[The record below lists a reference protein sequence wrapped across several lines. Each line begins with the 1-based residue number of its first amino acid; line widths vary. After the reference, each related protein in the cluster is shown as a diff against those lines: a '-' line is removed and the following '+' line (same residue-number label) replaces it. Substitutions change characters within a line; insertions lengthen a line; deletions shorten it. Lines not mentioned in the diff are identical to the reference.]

1 MTYPEFTAE
10 RERDL
15 DTFVSNNIIACLS
28 PLFYDI
34 GQHPEAAATVF
45 DLDAEDI
52 YDWFSAPDLGEAVDD
67 ILADLVFSE
76 LLDEAD
82 EVSYRD
88 DALDSTTAGADRN
101 AAIAT
106 LQDAYDRELAEVGED
121 DADRTDLDELE
132 DTDLETWATDHAA
145 PEQVSAYE
153 AALRDY
159 VVTHIT
165 DDDERRELC
174 KRHNVDL
181 HEYDREVY
189 EHWAVDPW
197 FGSHLQARGECV
209 FEFGNLTIWGRCTT
223 GQSISLD
230 YVVQCIYDALHNT
243 PR

>member
-1 MTYPEFTAE
+1 MTYPKFTAE

-45 DLDAEDI
+45 DLNAEDI
-52 YDWFSAPDLGEAVDD
+52 YDWFSAPDLEEAVDD
-67 ILADLVFSE
+67 TLAGLVFSE

-82 EVSYRD
+82 EVDYRD
-88 DALDSTTAGADRN
+88 DALLAVGYN
-101 AAIAT
+101 P
-106 LQDAYDRELAEVGED
+106 DAPPHHSHDLHED
-121 DADRTDLDELE
+121 DAPYDDPEAWFDDLSPSQQHDVTYL
-132 DTDLETWATDHAA
+132 LH
-145 PEQVSAYE
+145 
-153 AALRDY
+153 DY
-159 VVTHIT
+159 VATHIT

-174 KRHNVDL
+174 ERHNVDL

-189 EHWAVDPW
+189 EHWAVDTW
-197 FGSHLQARGECV
+197 FGRHLQARGECV
-209 FEFGNLTIWGRCTT
+209 FEFGGMTIWGRCTT

-243 PR
+243 PH